1 MFFMKPRK
9 KFDVVSIKYFLG
21 GKIKETWINLAAQ
34 NLNSKVVN
42 DFLLTFLVVC
52 DVNSNYM

>member
-1 MFFMKPRK
+1 MFLMKPRK

-21 GKIKETWINLAAQ
+21 GKIKETWLKLAAQ

-42 DFLLTFLVVC
+42 DFPLTFLVVC
-52 DVNSNYM
+52 DVNSN